1 MISEVERTVEVP
13 QVVYEEVIVE
23 VPEVEVKES
32 WETRVA
38 RCDTVW
44 HVVLLVLR
52 CFHPAE
58 VFTSF
63 HMTSMYCNVSLR
75 RHESFHKVLQ
85 FPWQSHCG
93 LLTRDDDC
101 WGAHPPGGLFHVVPG
116 FWSISRLESLTWKC
130 FKMLYLWF
138 LCLSEILE
146 FSGPCPCDPVHR
158 TKLRLYIA
166 LWSVIPRKWDIFF
179 ADMDIAEKI
188 LIHLW
193 KYYLW
198 MFSGQTRAKAELA
211 SCGESR
217 SMSSSPSRGAQCTKL
232 PVSF

>member
-32 WETRVA
+32 WETCVA

-44 HVVLLVLR
+44 HVVLLVR

-63 HMTSMYCNVSLR
+63 HMTSMYCSMYCNVSLR
-75 RHESFHKVLQ
+75 RHESFHKVIQ
-85 FPWQSHCG
+85 FPWQSPLWALDAWWW
-93 LLTRDDDC
+93 LLRSSSARWVVSCCTGFLIDIKI
-101 WGAHPPGGLFHVVPG
+101 APLF
-116 FWSISRLESLTWKC
+116 ESLTWKC

-166 LWSVIPRKWDIFF
+166 L
-179 ADMDIAEKI
+179 
-188 LIHLW
+188 
-193 KYYLW
+193 
-198 MFSGQTRAKAELA
+198 
-211 SCGESR
+211 R
-217 SMSSSPSRGAQCTKL
+217 SA
-232 PVSF
+232 